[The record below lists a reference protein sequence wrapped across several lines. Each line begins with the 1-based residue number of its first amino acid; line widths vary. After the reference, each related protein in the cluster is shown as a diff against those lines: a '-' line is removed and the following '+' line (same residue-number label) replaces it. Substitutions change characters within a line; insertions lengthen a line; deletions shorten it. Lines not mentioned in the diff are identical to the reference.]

1 MDQIV
6 LYGGSRGLVVDI
18 PGGGGVGAGGRVMQ
32 KRESPYFRFPEVDLS
47 TPHTIHIS

>member
-18 PGGGGVGAGGRVMQ
+18 PGGGGGGGRAGNAKERV
-32 KRESPYFRFPEVDLS
+32 SIF
-47 TPHTIHIS
+47 

>member
-18 PGGGGVGAGGRVMQ
+18 PGGRGGRVMQ

>member
-18 PGGGGVGAGGRVMQ
+18 PGGRGGNA

-47 TPHTIHIS
+47 TPRTIHIS